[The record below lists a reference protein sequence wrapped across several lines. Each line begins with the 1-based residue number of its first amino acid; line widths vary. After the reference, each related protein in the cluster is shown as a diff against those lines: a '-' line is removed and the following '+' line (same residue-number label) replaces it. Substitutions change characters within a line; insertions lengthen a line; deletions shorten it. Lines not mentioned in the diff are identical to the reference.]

1 MQSCSICLNL
11 IPEQLTHCPWCGSN
25 LDLDEPI
32 SVDQE
37 ISWGI
42 VRTVSTDIEARI
54 LAGRLRAEGI
64 PAFVLSQVDTTR
76 SFTIGA
82 LAVAKV
88 FVPEHL
94 LDEAEQIL
102 RTEVE
107 E

>member
-1 MQSCSICLNL
+1 MQSCAICLNL
-11 IPEQLTHCPWCGSN
+11 IPDHVAHCSFCGSN
-25 LDLDEPI
+25 LELDEPLP
-32 SVDQE
+32 VDQE
-37 ISWGI
+37 IEWTI
-42 VRTVSTDIEARI
+42 IRTVSTDIEARI

-64 PAFVLSQVDTTR
+64 PAFVLSQVDTSR
-76 SFTIGA
+76 GFTVGA

-102 RTEVE
+102 QTEAE